1 MKPGDLIRLVS
12 GPDRTWG
19 VQGKFGIVISCY
31 QIKPNRHAR
40 GGYCLEVRF
49 PDYTLSHP
57 NFPSDMIEVID
68 ASDEV
73 L

>member
-12 GPDRTWG
+12 GPYSTWG
-19 VQGKFGIVISCY
+19 VEGQFGIVISCY
-31 QIKPNRHAR
+31 QIKPYHQAR
-40 GGYCLEVRF
+40 AGYCLEVRF
-49 PDYTLSHP
+49 PDYTWSHP

>member
-19 VQGKFGIVISCY
+19 VQGQFGIVISCR
-31 QIKPNRHAR
+31 QIRPYRHAR

-68 ASDEV
+68 EAR
-73 L
+73 